1 VGGERGGSGF
11 VSVFALE
18 IIKMKSMK
26 DIAKKGWGGGFP
38 EHHSRS
44 LQRARRQDYHRL
56 TNIKG
61 GRPVSE

>member
-18 IIKMKSMK
+18 ITKMKSMK

-44 LQRARRQDYHRL
+44 LQTVRRHGMLSITD
-56 TNIKG
+56 
-61 GRPVSE
+61 